1 MSLSSIP
8 TDQSPQSFVLSSPDR
23 VVFRTLAHPLAS
35 TNKRVTLSLRRS
47 SPSTAVT
54 STIAQS
60 VSEPATVPLNT
71 QSTNSHR
78 RNSSLSTQTS
88 TEFVTSAQP
97 LCATSNTVKTALATS
112 KPPMTTALAPGLIRK
127 QNVPLLKNGLPIKSA
142 MKSPVAVAD
151 ASATSQGRSMAIRSH
166 IMPLSSPKY
175 VHFNTQLE
183 HVRLFLQGEMPS
195 CVGERETIIDAR
207 DDCAT
212 SDIKLTLTNWD
223 PVAPGAFQPGDF
235 DAGATPLRVEVL
247 ELSEDQSELQG
258 KILIQNIAF
267 HKHVSVRYTIDYW
280 QTYSE
285 VNAEFE
291 ESILGSSL
299 DRFTF
304 KFPLNMEKS
313 VAEKTFCFAVRY
325 QVIGREF
332 WDSNNGKNYQVECK
346 RIVLAAAPSTSDL
359 SKQRN
364 SVLLSSHLPDY
375 SKPVLKKKVG
385 GRYDLSTSLSAAY
398 SQPIGV
404 SSRNVSAKF
413 ESASV
418 SQTAYRSSEYIM
430 PIQSPPGYH
439 HSLYASSPK
448 FMNSYLSA
456 ASPPEH
462 FHIGFD
468 QLSLDQP
475 ISSKRGSRNVW
486 PNYERE
492 SGFGSSSPIS
502 IPSPRS
508 SSERPAVG
516 SSSYYDLVDRY
527 CFYESSPHSSPYS
540 SYPNSPPAPCIRG

>member
-1 MSLSSIP
+1 MSPSIS
-8 TDQSPQSFVLSSPDR
+8 TDQSPQSFVFSSPDR

-47 SPSTAVT
+47 SPSTAAT
-54 STIAQS
+54 STTAQFA
-60 VSEPATVPLNT
+60 SEPATVPPNA
-71 QSTNSHR
+71 QSPNSHR
-78 RNSSLSTQTS
+78 RKSSLSTQAGG
-88 TEFVTSAQP
+88 EFVTSAQP
-97 LCATSNTVKTALATS
+97 LCATSNAVKTALTTS
-112 KPPMTTALAPGLIRK
+112 KPPMTTAPAPGIIRK
-127 QNVPLLKNGLPIKSA
+127 QSVPLLKNGLPIKSA
-142 MKSPVAVAD
+142 MKNPVAVAG
-151 ASATSQGRSMAIRSH
+151 ANATSQGRPMAIRSH
-166 IMPLSSPKY
+166 IMPVSSPKY
-175 VHFNTQLE
+175 VHFDTQLE

-195 CVGERETIIDAR
+195 CVGERDTIIDTR

-212 SDIKLTLTNWD
+212 SSIKLTLTNWD
-223 PVAPGAFQPGDF
+223 PVAPGAFQPGNF
-235 DAGATPLRVEVL
+235 DAGATPMRVEVL

-280 QTYSE
+280 QTQSE

-291 ESILGSSL
+291 ESIPGTSL
-299 DRFTF
+299 DRFAF
-304 KFPLNMEKS
+304 KIPLDMDKS

-346 RIVLAAAPSTSDL
+346 RVVLAAEPPTSDL
-359 SKQRN
+359 SKQKN
-364 SVLLSSHLPDY
+364 SILLSSHLPDY
-375 SKPVLKKKVG
+375 SKPLKKKVG

-404 SSRNVSAKF
+404 PSRNTPTKL
-413 ESASV
+413 ESAPV
-418 SQTAYRSSEYIM
+418 SQTAYRPSEYIM

-448 FMNSYLSA
+448 FVNSYLSA

-462 FHIGFD
+462 FHIGID

-475 ISSKRGSRNVW
+475 IPSKRSSRNTW
-486 PNYERE
+486 PSHERE
-492 SGFGSSSPIS
+492 FGFGSSSPVS

-540 SYPNSPPAPCIRG
+540 SYPNSPPATCIRG